1 MGLYGGI
8 EGGGTKFVCAIG
20 TGPENIV
27 AEASFATTQDA
38 GATIRQAIDFLAAH
52 HSRTPLSGVGIASF
66 GPVDPDPR
74 SPQYGYITT
83 TPKPGWA
90 HTDFLGPVQRALGI
104 PVAFDTD
111 VNGAALGEYR
121 WGAAQGLDTFVY
133 LTIGTGLG
141 GGGMLHGQL
150 MHGLMHP
157 EMGHMMLPHDWEADP
172 YAGWCPY
179 HGDCW
184 EGLAAGPALEGRW
197 KVKATELPPDHL
209 AWALEAHYLA
219 LGLVNIITVLS
230 PQRIILGGGVM
241 QQEHLFPLI
250 RSKVQAQLNGYL
262 QRAAITDDIDNYI
275 VPAVLSG
282 MSGVLGAI
290 ALAEMAA
297 TAHVRNAGV
306 AA

>member
-1 MGLYGGI
+1 MTYYGGI

-20 TGPENIV
+20 TGPNEIV
-27 AEASFATTQDA
+27 AETSFATTQDA
-38 GATIRQAIDFLAAH
+38 TATINQAIEFFRANSQGA
-52 HSRTPLSGVGIASF
+52 PLDGVGIASF

-74 SPQYGYITT
+74 SPHYGYITT

-90 HTDFLGPVQRALGI
+90 QTDFLGPVRAALNV
-104 PVAFDTD
+104 PVGFDTD

-141 GGGMLHGQL
+141 GGGMVMGQL

-157 EMGHMMLPHDWEADP
+157 EMGHMLLPHDWEADP
-172 YAGWCPY
+172 FAGNCPY

-184 EGLAAGPALEGRW
+184 EGLAAGPALEARW
-197 KVKATELPPDHL
+197 QTKGDTLPPDHP
-209 AWALEAHYLA
+209 AWDLEAHYLA

-241 QQEHLFPLI
+241 QQLQLFPLI
-250 RSKVQAQLNGYL
+250 RAKVQTLLNGYL
-262 QRAAITDDIDNYI
+262 QRAAITDDMDSYI
-275 VPAVLSG
+275 VPPALPG
-282 MSGVLGAI
+282 RSGVLGAI

-297 TAHVRNAGV
+297 QAKAAEATA
-306 AA
+306 